1 MEFACFQRD
10 EIISVGWEAGG
21 GGCVDRGSSFSGELT
36 FFGGLDLD
44 M

>member
-21 GGCVDRGSSFSGELT
+21 GVDRGSSFSGELT
-36 FFGGLDLD
+36 FFGGVLG
-44 M
+44 